1 MLDAGAGVLLE
12 KPLCTTLAEAD
23 GLVAAAARHGERI
36 LYGENLAYAPVVAAL
51 LERARTIG
59 PLEHVEVRALQGVPT
74 WGAFLTDEWG
84 GGALFDLGVHPL
96 AVALLLALPARATSV
111 AARLDG
117 AEGHRTDVHAEV
129 DLVFD
134 TGLTGHVVSSWSAG
148 PDSVWDAQA
157 SSADGVVRA
166 DLLPEPALEVDGSP
180 VPLRPVDP
188 KLGVLEQYGYIGQ
201 LRALV
206 ADLAAARQPFMSVAF
221 GRLVLDVVCAAYTSA
236 RTGEPESLPFTGRR
250 DLTPLQLWRGI

>member
-1 MLDAGAGVLLE
+1 MLGAGAGVLLE

-23 GLVAAAARHGERI
+23 DLVAVAAAHGERI

-59 PLEHVEVRALQGVPT
+59 PLEHVEVRALQGIPT

-96 AVALLLALPARATSV
+96 AVALLLALPGRATSV
-111 AARLDG
+111 VAHLTG
-117 AEGHRTDVHAEV
+117 GEGHRTDVHAEV
-129 DLVFD
+129 DLTFD
-134 TGLTGHVVSSWSAG
+134 TGVTAHVVSSWSAG

-157 SSADGVVRA
+157 SSATGVVRA

-180 VPLRPVDP
+180 VALRPVDA
-188 KLGVLEQYGYIGQ
+188 KLGVLEQYGYVGQ

-206 ADLAAARQPFMSVAF
+206 ADLAGQRQPFMSVAF
-221 GRLVLDVVCAAYTSA
+221 GRLELDVVCAAYQSA

-250 DLTPLQLWRGI
+250 DLTPLQLWRDA